1 MNVCR
6 VNFASRRRVLP
17 IGDRRE
23 SHMESL
29 AANGVPLTVL
39 VGDGLRNGE
48 LVVLAPAKKAYRMH
62 LTVFG

>member
-1 MNVCR
+1 M
-6 VNFASRRRVLP
+6 LP

-23 SHMESL
+23 SHIESL